1 MTKPT
6 QAPVVKF
13 LTVQGVSVDARLITA
28 YTKSFAKH
36 ETIISVWA
44 NAATIQ
50 LAQHGNRNWME
61 TLFNLP
67 VMRVQS
73 GALSKLGSEVFA
85 YIKAHFPRF
94 VWDKENNKFA
104 LTKLDPK
111 GILAT
116 HFVAVG
122 ATEATPQAVPVAD
135 ELVITQIRDKFYKP
149 FGDFTLTFTE
159 FKNLEKVSG
168 EKDEPAPPKM
178 TAIAFAKQAD
188 KALECFKDG
197 RFVGTAEELMS
208 AMIKAELL
216 FKAMAVQIAKQE
228 ADAQKKLA
236 ESGIAA
242 TSDDKVDNAMATQ
255 LLASGQ
261 KGKALRAGSKVATA
275 A

>member
-6 QAPVVKF
+6 QAPAVKF
-13 LTVQGVSVDARLITA
+13 ITVQGVTVDARLITA

-36 ETIISVWA
+36 ETILSVWA

-50 LAQHGNRNWME
+50 LAQHGNRNWMDS
-61 TLFNLP
+61 LFNLP
-67 VMRVQS
+67 AMRVKS
-73 GALSKLGSEVFA
+73 GALSKLGGELA
-85 YIKAHFPRF
+85 NYIKAHFPRF
-94 VWDKENNKFA
+94 VWDKENNKVA
-104 LTKLDPK
+104 LVKLQK
-111 GILAT
+111 ESVLAT

-122 ATEATPQAVPVAD
+122 GNEKTEGALQV
-135 ELVITQIRDKFYKP
+135 RDKFYLP
-149 FGDFTLTFTE
+149 FGDFALTFTE
-159 FKNLEKVSG
+159 FKNLEKPDV
-168 EKDEPAPPKM
+168 EKEEVAPKM
-178 TAIAFAKQAD
+178 TAVAFAKQAD

-197 RFVGTAEELMS
+197 RFVGTAEELLS
-208 AMIKAELL
+208 AMHKAELL

-242 TSDDKVDNAMATQ
+242 TPEDKVDDAMATQ

-261 KGKALRAGSKVATA
+261 NGKSKRAGGKVAVA